1 MFLLTEFLWF
11 FLNILYKVRTRSFI
25 EKVPGKDKIT
35 EHLVPI
41 QIIITQILYKSSP
54 KRTLN
59 SKQNAKKTQ
68 KHENTERRKTSI
80 SK

>member
-1 MFLLTEFLWF
+1 M
-11 FLNILYKVRTRSFI
+11 RTRSFI

-59 SKQNAKKTQ
+59 SKQNAKKT
-68 KHENTERRKTSI
+68 
-80 SK
+80 

>member
-1 MFLLTEFLWF
+1 M
-11 FLNILYKVRTRSFI
+11 RTRSFI
-25 EKVPGKDKIT
+25 EKVPGKDKIA

-59 SKQNAKKTQ
+59 SKQNAKKT
-68 KHENTERRKTSI
+68 
-80 SK
+80 